1 MPYGCGVWPAY
12 WSVNPENWPGGGEI
26 DIIEGVNNQQ
36 GNQYTLHTGIPCTI
50 PSDGRDL
57 DASSNLISSDCQTYP
72 DDNRGCAFLD
82 PDTSSYGAGFNA
94 VGGGVVAHEWN
105 EDHIRVWH
113 IPRDR
118 IPEDIKTQNPNPTS
132 WGEPAAEWSSKYC
145 DIEKATFQHA
155 LVIDI
160 TLCGDWT
167 NGVYPQS
174 GCPGTCQ
181 QAIANS
187 SNLQSESQT
196 SF

>member
-118 IPEDIKTQNPNPTS
+118 IPKDIKAQNPNPTS

-145 DIEKATFQHA
+145 DIEKATMQHA
-155 LVIDI
+155 LIIDI

-167 NGVYPQS
+167 NGVYAQS
-174 GCPGTCQ
+174 GCPGSCQ